1 MKKSVRN
8 SIIAAIAVAA
18 IGYIAA
24 QQTVQSPAAI
34 SVQETLEALQKDSSI
49 VLLDVRTPQEHLG
62 ERIKNS
68 PLIPV
73 QELENRTDELLRY
86 KNQKIIV
93 YCRSGHR
100 SGIATEI
107 LTKRGFHA
115 VSMEGGILRWKSE
128 QYPTITGPIQ

>member
-1 MKKSVRN
+1 MKKSARN
-8 SIIAAIAVAA
+8 IIAAAIAVAA

-24 QQTVQSPAAI
+24 QQAAHSPATI
-34 SVQETLEALQKDSSI
+34 SVQETLETLQKDSSV

-73 QELENRTDELLRY
+73 QELENRAGELLKY

-107 LTKRGFHA
+107 LVKKGFNA
-115 VSMEGGILRWKSE
+115 VSMAGGILRWKSE